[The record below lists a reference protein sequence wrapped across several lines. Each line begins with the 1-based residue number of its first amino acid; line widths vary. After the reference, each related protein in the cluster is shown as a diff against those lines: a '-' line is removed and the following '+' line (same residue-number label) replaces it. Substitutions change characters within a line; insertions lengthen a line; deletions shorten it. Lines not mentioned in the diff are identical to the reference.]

1 MRLRRRRR
9 FSNGLVR
16 VLSMRRPDILM
27 LRVELAALVAVFTSN
42 YPVRF
47 VLRICNRLLF
57 IRSQHVSFISD
68 NRDSSVGFEQ

>member
-16 VLSMRRPDILM
+16 VLSMRRPDIFM

-47 VLRICNRLLF
+47 VVRICNRLIF